1 MPARWVQPD
10 IKRGPGVTPSADLA
24 AAEFSSQRRIP
35 DFFIVGHPKSGTTA
49 LYTMLRDHPQI
60 FMPKLKEPLYFSS
73 DMSLRFPTPRS
84 GKVPQT
90 LDAYLALFAEAQPEQ
105 LWGEASSSYLWS
117 QSAASAIAEAQPAAR
132 IIAVLR
138 EPASFLRSLHLQL
151 MQIHVESQGDFR
163 KAIALE
169 SARREGKRIPRRS
182 HRPQLLLYSEHVRY
196 VEQLRRYESRFPPG
210 QMMVIIY
217 DDFRAD
223 NEATV
228 RAILRFLDLDDAAPV
243 RVKDANPTVAVR
255 SPRLHELSQAL
266 ALGQGRLWRTV
277 NTAVKALGPRQVKL
291 AVALRER
298 LLMGKPRL
306 PDDELMLEL
315 RRRFKP
321 EVVALSE
328 HLDRD
333 LVTLW
338 GYDRLD

>member
-1 MPARWVQPD
+1 V
-10 IKRGPGVTPSADLA
+10 
-24 AAEFSSQRRIP
+24 AAEISSQRRIP
-35 DFFIVGHPKSGTTA
+35 NFFIVGHPKSGTTA

-60 FMPKLKEPLYFSS
+60 FMPTLKEPLFFSS
-73 DMSLRFPTPRS
+73 DMRLRFPTPRS
-84 GKVPQT
+84 GKLPQT
-90 LDAYLALFAEAQPEQ
+90 LDAYLALFAAAQPEQ
-105 LWGEASSSYLWS
+105 MWGEASSSYLWS
-117 QSAASAIAEAQPAAR
+117 RSAAAAIAEARPDAR

-151 MQIHVESQGDFR
+151 MQIHVESQGNFR

-169 SARREGKRIPRRS
+169 SARRAGKRIPRRS

-196 VEQLRRYESRFPPG
+196 VEQLRRYESVFPAE
-210 QMMVIIY
+210 QMMVIVY

-228 RAILRFLDLDDAAPV
+228 RGILRFLDLDDTAEI
-243 RVKDANPTVAVR
+243 RIKDANPTVTVR
-255 SPRLHELSQAL
+255 APRLHGLSQAL
-266 ALGQGRLWRTV
+266 ALGQGRLSHTV
-277 NTAVKALGPRQVKL
+277 NTAVKALGPRRLRRV
-291 AVALRER
+291 VTIRER
-298 LLMGKPRL
+298 LLMGKPSS
-306 PDDELMLEL
+306 PDEELALEL

-333 LVTLW
+333 LVSLW